1 MKSSAHILLGL
12 CLVGLLVFQSCERD
26 DICAATT
33 PTTPQLILRFYDA
46 ENPSEFKA
54 VSNLVVAEVGAI
66 TGIEFTG
73 DSLAIPLRT
82 NIDITAFRFIVNA
95 TSDISDDNPINED
108 LVNFEYTRSED
119 YVSKA
124 CGFRTTYDQL
134 RLARDGQDDGS
145 WIQDVIIQNTTID
158 IEISAHIRIL
168 H

>member
-1 MKSSAHILLGL
+1 MKSSGSYLLGL
-12 CLVGLLVFQSCERD
+12 VAVIMLIAQSCERD

-54 VSNLVVAEVGAI
+54 VSDLVIAEVGASI
-66 TGIEFTG
+66 GIEFTG

-82 NIDITAFRFIVNA
+82 DTDITAFRFTVNA
-95 TSDISDDNPINED
+95 NSDISDENPINED
-108 LVNFEYTRSED
+108 LVNFTYTRTED

-134 RLARDGQDDGS
+134 DLARDGQDDGS

-158 IEISAHIRIL
+158 NEVSAHIRIL